1 MSALIDKYTRI
12 PGDPGGA
19 TVTWESIHR
28 AIFRRRCT
36 GPDSS
41 YLHFPMAMHIPE
53 TMATGVSSSSSR
65 MQANLYARL

>member
-36 GPDSS
+36 GPDRT
-41 YLHFPMAMHIPE
+41 AHIF
-53 TMATGVSSSSSR
+53 TSR
-65 MQANLYARL
+65 WRCTFQKLWQLA

>member
-36 GPDSS
+36 GPERVNE
-41 YLHFPMAMHIPE
+41 FE
-53 TMATGVSSSSSR
+53 TGGGIV
-65 MQANLYARL
+65 